1 MARGP
6 EGDLLS
12 IRPGVVDVA
21 ATMPRRCDPWRA
33 AARAAVSDVGTTGP
47 RLRMP
52 SCRRLVVV
60 VAHPHEELCAAGGL
74 MRELVDRGV
83 PVCVLAVTDTGAEHL
98 AAAYRTLGL
107 TGVHR
112 YRLGLPGGCV
122 EAAEHDV
129 TAAVSE
135 LVGFAEPD
143 GLWCLAP
150 WELDGHPDHDAVGR
164 AAATACSAYRLPL
177 LRYPIA
183 SAERLRSSDLI
194 RGQVRHLT
202 LTEPVRTR
210 KHRALTRLRA
220 QSATA
225 DVEQVATTE
234 EFLVSCRKARG

>member
-1 MARGP
+1 MR
-6 EGDLLS
+6 DL
-12 IRPGVVDVA
+12 VK
-21 ATMPRRCDPWRA
+21 
-33 AARAAVSDVGTTGP
+33 
-47 RLRMP
+47 
-52 SCRRLVVV
+52 
-60 VAHPHEELCAAGGL
+60 
-74 MRELVDRGV
+74 RGV
-83 PVCVLAVTDTGAEHL
+83 PVSILAVTDTGAEYL

-107 TGVHR
+107 TGVRR
-112 YRLGLPGGCV
+112 YRLGLPDGCV

-129 TAAVSE
+129 MAAVSE
-135 LVGFAEPD
+135 LVGFADPE

-164 AAATACSAYRLPL
+164 AAAAACSAYRLPL

-183 SAERLRSSDLI
+183 SAERLRSSDMT

-210 KHRALTRLRA
+210 KHRALIRLRA
-220 QSATA
+220 QSPTA

>member
-1 MARGP
+1 MTVSG
-6 EGDLLS
+6 G
-12 IRPGVVDVA
+12 
-21 ATMPRRCDPWRA
+21 CDPWRA
-33 AARAAVSDVGTTGP
+33 AARAAASDVATGP

-74 MRELVDRGV
+74 IRELVNRGV
-83 PVCVLAVTDTGAEHL
+83 PVSVLAATDTGAEYL
-98 AAAYRTLGL
+98 AAAYRALGL
-107 TGVHR
+107 TGVRR

-129 TAAVSE
+129 LAAVSE
-135 LVGFAEPD
+135 LVGFADPE

-164 AAATACSAYRLPL
+164 AAATACSAYQLPL

-183 SAERLRSSDLI
+183 SAELFRSSDMPE
-194 RGQVRHLT
+194 GQMRHLV
-202 LTEPVRTR
+202 LTEPIRRR
-210 KHRALTRLRA
+210 KHLALIRLRA
-220 QSATA
+220 QSPTA

-234 EFLVSCRKARG
+234 EFLLSCRKARS